1 METKIKIQTSGILSI
16 AQFKFEPA
24 NTLEYISSGRA
35 LAEAYIEITE
45 IDDSGSV
52 NNLIVK
58 NLSNHYVFFM
68 DGDIL
73 SDIQPPIGADRAPS
87 RVISI
92 RRVPNVLAELPRI
105 SET

>member
-1 METKIKIQTSGILSI
+1 
-16 AQFKFEPA
+16 
-24 NTLEYISSGRA
+24 
-35 LAEAYIEITE
+35 
-45 IDDSGSV
+45 
-52 NNLIVK
+52 
-58 NLSNHYVFFM
+58 M